1 MKRNVKSPFS
11 RMVAMALVMLML
23 LPLMLPMNAFAWSND
38 DAWEDNVLCKNPLR
52 KFGKKETILSVTF
65 LDSTATAPD
74 SGVYYMG
81 YGRQQN
87 VLGWIEWEN
96 GKKHVFIAADGGV
109 NAKYCFEMFRGYSEL
124 REINFNDAFHTD
136 EATTMQGMFR
146 SCKNLVELDVSCLN
160 TSNVK
165 NMSGMFYGCANLEE
179 LDLSN
184 FDTGKVT
191 NMGSMFGG
199 CDQLVSV
206 DVTSF
211 DTSRV
216 TTMENMF
223 RWCNNLEEYD
233 FSGWDVSRVR
243 NHRQF
248 MNEDMEINGRHWKY
262 FFA

>member
-1 MKRNVKSPFS
+1 MKRTTMRRFGKLLA
-11 RMVAMALVMLML
+11 MVMVLAMV
-23 LPLMLPMNAFAWSND
+23 LPLVLPMSAFAWSD
-38 DAWEDNVLCKNPLR
+38 EEAWEDNVLCKNPLK
-52 KFGKKETILSVTF
+52 KFGKKEKIVSVTF
-65 LDSTATAPD
+65 LDTTEDAP
-74 SGVYYMG
+74 SRGVYYLG
-81 YGRQQN
+81 YGRPKN
-87 VLGWIEWEN
+87 VLGWIEWDN
-96 GKKHVFIAADGGV
+96 GYAHVFIAAEGGV

-124 REINFNDAFHTD
+124 REINFNGAFHTD
-136 EATTMQGMFR
+136 EATTMQSMFR
-146 SCKNLVELDVSCLN
+146 SCKNLVELDVSCFD

-165 NMSGMFYGCANLEE
+165 NMSCMFYGCANLEE
-179 LDLSN
+179 LDLTN

-191 NMGSMFGG
+191 NMSSMFGG

-233 FSGWDVSRVR
+233 FSGWDVSNVR
-243 NHRQF
+243 NYKKF

-262 FFA
+262 FFE